1 MLIPGAPPEA
11 RWVRAEPRRILPALS
26 LNRLVAHVF
35 GQCRILEVHPLT
47 SGFRN
52 TNLKIRLDK
61 SADWIVVRI
70 YEHDASLCQKEH
82 DLIQLIGRSVPLP
95 DVIHVEPRGLE
106 EIPPFTVM
114 RFVDGITLREL
125 MRSGD
130 RNATAQ
136 AVASVGETLAAI
148 GRFTFPTSGWLSPG
162 PTVTAA
168 LLEGANPTPRFVDLC
183 LASPN
188 LQPRIPAELRD
199 RVHTLVWSWAPEL
212 AELDS
217 HACLVHG
224 DFGKHNILVRR
235 DQGRWSVA
243 AVLDWEF
250 AVSASPLADLGHF
263 LRYERASRPSA
274 EPHFSAG
281 FARAGGTLPQ
291 KWQPLARAVDL
302 TALCESLTHEP
313 LPDDIVTE
321 LVELIRATV
330 GNRDPILP

>member
-1 MLIPGAPPEA
+1 MSIPGAPPEA
-11 RWVRAEPRRILPALS
+11 RWVRATPRRILPAVS

-52 TNLKIRLDK
+52 TNLKIQLDK

-70 YEHDASLCQKEH
+70 YEHDASLCQKEN
-82 DLIQLIGRSVPLP
+82 DLIQLIAHSVPVP
-95 DVIHVEPRGLE
+95 DVIHVEPCGLE
-106 EIPPFTVM
+106 EIPPFAVM

-136 AVASVGETLAAI
+136 AVTSVGETLAAI
-148 GRFTFPTSGWLSPG
+148 GRFTFPKSGWLSPG
-162 PTVTAA
+162 PAVTAA

-188 LQPRIPAELRD
+188 LHFRVPMELRD
-199 RVHTLVWSWAPEL
+199 RIHSLMWSWAPQL

-217 HACLVHG
+217 RACLVHG
-224 DFGKHNILVRR
+224 DFGKHNILARCDR
-235 DQGRWSVA
+235 GRWSVA
-243 AVLDWEF
+243 AVLDWEL

-263 LRYERASRPSA
+263 LRYERTSRPSA
-274 EPHFSAG
+274 EPHFSVWVRSCGRHSATGMAG
-281 FARAGGTLPQ
+281 SRAPSRSCRLVREPDAR
-291 KWQPLARAVDL
+291 
-302 TALCESLTHEP
+302 TAT
-313 LPDDIVTE
+313 
-321 LVELIRATV
+321 
-330 GNRDPILP
+330 G